1 MILGLG
7 RCPGEGN
14 GNPLQ
19 YSCLENPTDCS
30 LPGSSVHGVTRV
42 GHDLATKPPPP
53 EVGYPCCESLSLEG
67 FSVNGGCGYEPEWLG
82 GGWSTDP
89 VEHFGAGSS
98 SYGMTRGKNSLIQP
112 SVQKETCLIRKLGNS
127 SSSLS
132 TVPFSILTH
141 SFLCVFASESL
152 LFPLHLLSP
161 AQTFLI

>member
-1 MILGLG
+1 M
-7 RCPGEGN
+7 
-14 GNPLQ
+14 
-19 YSCLENPTDCS
+19 
-30 LPGSSVHGVTRV
+30 
-42 GHDLATKPPPP
+42 
-53 EVGYPCCESLSLEG
+53 
-67 FSVNGGCGYEPEWLG
+67 NGGCGYEPEWLG